1 MSEPLVMEGVRRSY
15 RTAAG
20 TLDVLTSVDLTLRAG
35 EICCIWRG
43 CSTRPMGG
51 AC

>member
-1 MSEPLVMEGVRRSY
+1 MSSGVMSEPLVMEGVRRSY

-20 TLDVLTSVDLTLRAG
+20 TL
-35 EICCIWRG
+35 
-43 CSTRPMGG
+43 G